1 MNNLSDFV
9 ADALAERD
17 DTISAFASRI
27 GTTRQTVA
35 RWSTSLPGAETLRR
49 VAADLDVPYSQV
61 LVSALVSA
69 GYVETPADV
78 LAGQDVHAVIETD
91 PYCPS
96 CGGGVLAGVFSDSDT
111 AGEFARVSHS
121 INREMSDFE
130 SAATQ
135 IDSVSIPEAIEI
147 HTHSWSS
154 QRDELRHGSVLVG
167 ERPARLFDRDI
178 SDIEVST
185 LGDDGQVF
193 ALRVSSIEDSA
204 GRNALLALLDEFR
217 KAGKLLPPDVNPHAG
232 RPSSLLAEAALAAQ
246 RYYADLYGDAQ
257 APQVDES
264 QLDGLSVPP
273 PAREPAVGDT
283 TVVGDRTFTVTH
295 HGMAVSGLGPDVVAI
310 EDVEHLPGFAGWHR
324 PHRPQSPMVT
334 IPEGTFERVLG
345 VPYIWGASHA
355 AEPAP
360 PRPPRLP
367 VPSIRRYTV
376 AAPTPAPIA
385 GMKDLIV

>member
-35 RWSTSLPGAETLRR
+35 RWSASLPGAETLRR
-49 VAADLDVPYSQV
+49 VAADLDVPYSHV
-61 LVSALVSA
+61 LVAALVSG

-78 LAGQDVHAVIETD
+78 LAGQDVHVVIEAD

-96 CGGGVLAGVFSDSDT
+96 CGGGALAGVFSDSDT

-121 INREMSDFE
+121 ISRGMSDFD
-130 SAATQ
+130 STATQ
-135 IDSVSIPEAIEI
+135 IDSTSIPDAIEI

-154 QRDELRHGSVLVG
+154 QHDQLQHGSVLAG
-167 ERPARLFDRDI
+167 ERPARLIDRDV
-178 SDIEVST
+178 SDVEVST

-193 ALRVSSIEDSA
+193 ALRVSSVDDAA
-204 GRNALLALLDEFR
+204 GRNALLAMLDQFR
-217 KAGKLLPPDVNPHAG
+217 KAGRLLPPDVNPHAG

-246 RYYADLYGDAQ
+246 RYYADLYGDTQ
-257 APQVDES
+257 APQVES

-283 TVVGDRTFTVTH
+283 TAVGDRTFTVTH
-295 HGMAVSGLGPDVVAI
+295 HGMAVSGLGPDVVAVQ
-310 EDVEHLPGFAGWHR
+310 DVEQLPGFVGWHR

-345 VPYIWGASHA
+345 VPYVWGAGRA
-355 AEPAP
+355 TEPAP
-360 PRPPRLP
+360 PHPP
-367 VPSIRRYTV
+367 VPPIRRYTV
-376 AAPTPAPIA
+376 APPAPDPIP
-385 GMKDLIV
+385 GIDDLIV

>member
-61 LVSALVSA
+61 LVAALVSG

-78 LAGQDVHAVIETD
+78 LAGQNVHVVIEAD

-96 CGGGVLAGVFSDSDT
+96 CGGGVLAGVFSDSDA
-111 AGEFARVSHS
+111 AGEFARVSRS
-121 INREMSDFE
+121 ISREMSDFE

-135 IDSVSIPEAIEI
+135 IDSTPIPDAIEI

-154 QRDELRHGSVLVG
+154 RRDELQHGSVLVG
-167 ERPARLFDRDI
+167 ERPARLIDRDI

-193 ALRVSSIEDSA
+193 ALRVSSIDDAA
-204 GRNALLALLDEFR
+204 GRNALLAVLDQFR

-246 RYYADLYGDAQ
+246 RWADLYGDAQ
-257 APQVDES
+257 APQVEP

-273 PAREPAVGDT
+273 AARQPAVGDT
-283 TVVGDRTFTVTH
+283 TAVGDRTFTVTH
-295 HGMAVSGLGPDVVAI
+295 HGMAVSGLGPDVVAVQ
-310 EDVEHLPGFAGWHR
+310 DVEQLPGFVGWHR
-324 PHRPQSPMVT
+324 PHRPRSPMVT

-345 VPYIWGASHA
+345 VPYVWGAGHA
-355 AEPAP
+355 AEPAS
-360 PRPPRLP
+360 PRPP
-367 VPSIRRYTV
+367 VPPIRRYTV
-376 AAPTPAPIA
+376 AAPAPDPIA
-385 GMKDLIV
+385 GMDDLIV